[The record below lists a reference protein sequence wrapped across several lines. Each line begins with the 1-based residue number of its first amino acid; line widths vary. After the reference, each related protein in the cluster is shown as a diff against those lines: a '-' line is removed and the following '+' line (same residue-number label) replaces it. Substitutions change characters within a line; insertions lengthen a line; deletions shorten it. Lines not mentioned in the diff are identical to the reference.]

1 MNPYLQ
7 QILHNITTNLE
18 KLIDK
23 VDEIENEIVW
33 INERLNDLQDMN
45 EEDDDGQA

>member
-7 QILHNITTNLE
+7 NILHNITTNLE

-23 VDEIENEIVW
+23 VDELETEIVW
-33 INERLNDLQDMN
+33 INERLNAMN

>member
-7 QILHNITTNLE
+7 NILHNITTNLE

-23 VDEIENEIVW
+23 VDELENEIVW